1 MPAPTKG
8 DRVRVLPN
16 PQTKVTDKGKDLAE
30 RVRLLPVLV
39 GVVEVLLGVLDLAH
53 VHHHHLS
60 INLCSTENS
69 PPKIISGNPRQTYQI
84 AQQQEQDYDS
94 RVNIS
99 RETREIDGFRG
110 RRRRRRRAYLGVG
123 AEWSRCGWCESSR
136 RSVCWG
142 RRCRTDGNGMRSVFK
157 RKRRG
162 AAVGWEMDGR
172 DGPGRIGQVV
182 VADRRIQGR
191 RGPDPRSNPRRACCE
206 RGWEEG
212 VLNFEIEDWRE

>member
-1 MPAPTKG
+1 
-8 DRVRVLPN
+8 
-16 PQTKVTDKGKDLAE
+16 
-30 RVRLLPVLV
+30 
-39 GVVEVLLGVLDLAH
+39 
-53 VHHHHLS
+53 
-60 INLCSTENS
+60 
-69 PPKIISGNPRQTYQI
+69 
-84 AQQQEQDYDS
+84 
-94 RVNIS
+94 VNIS

-110 RRRRRRRAYLGVG
+110 RRRRRRRRAYLGVG

-182 VADRRIQGR
+182 VADRRIQGAAWA
-191 RGPDPRSNPRRACCE
+191 GSAFE
-206 RGWEEG
+206 SAES
-212 VLNFEIEDWRE
+212 VLRTRMGGGSFEF